1 MTHIILHVD
10 SQNKE
15 IGMSSNGGVDGTAD
29 AAVSTIDPI
38 LLSTKRVVFVGG
50 LPDGTTI
57 PMIRAAMIP
66 FGNIQSVDMVGSF
79 IERFDW

>member
-1 MTHIILHVD
+1 
-10 SQNKE
+10 
-15 IGMSSNGGVDGTAD
+15 MSSSNDIDGND

-50 LPDGTTI
+50 LPEGTTI

-66 FGNIQSVDMVGSF
+66 FGNIQSIDMV
-79 IERFDW
+79 

>member
-1 MTHIILHVD
+1 
-10 SQNKE
+10 
-15 IGMSSNGGVDGTAD
+15 MSFSKDIAGNDT
-29 AAVSTIDPI
+29 AVSTIDPI

-66 FGNIQSVDMVGSF
+66 FGNIQSIDMVRS
-79 IERFDW
+79 IQYILIY